1 MERRMHAI
9 SYALRE
15 KFVRTAGFAALLKQW
30 GKCDKL
36 VS

>member
-9 SYALRE
+9 PYALRE
-15 KFVRTAGFAALLKQW
+15 QFVLTAGFAALLKQW
-30 GKCDKL
+30 SKCDKL